1 MNEKAIERLNK
12 ERSTINI
19 MYMTT
24 NYVICGGNTWFRL
37 NRDTFGIIKLF
48 VRSLWDLIQNY
59 TKAIESLEENRIEI
73 GNVETD
79 LPKLKK
85 MYGLTDHLLFN
96 GREYDISKDE
106 DQIELAKSVQF
117 MLNQVEDSE

>member
-12 ERSTINI
+12 ERSTINM

-24 NYVICGGNTWFRL
+24 NYVICGGDTWFRL

-59 TKAIESLEENRIEI
+59 NKAIESLEENRIEI
-73 GNVETD
+73 EDVEKD

-85 MYGLTDHLLFN
+85 MYGLTDHLFFN
-96 GREYDISKDE
+96 GKEYDISKDE

-117 MLNQVEDSE
+117 MLNQVDDSE

>member
-12 ERSTINI
+12 ERSTINM

-59 TKAIESLEENRIEI
+59 NKAIDCLEKNRIEI
-73 GNVETD
+73 ENIEED
-79 LPKLKK
+79 LIKLKK
-85 MYGLTDHLLFN
+85 MYGLTDHLFFN
-96 GREYDISKDE
+96 GKEYDISRDE
-106 DQIELAKSVQF
+106 DQIDLAKSVQF

>member
-12 ERSTINI
+12 ERSTIN
-19 MYMTT
+19 MMFMTT

-48 VRSLWDLIQNY
+48 VHSLWDLIQNY

-73 GNVETD
+73 EDVEKD

-85 MYGLTDHLLFN
+85 MYGLTDHLFFN
-96 GREYDISKDE
+96 GEEYDISKDE

>member
-73 GNVETD
+73 EDVEKD

-85 MYGLTDHLLFN
+85 MYGLTDHLFFN
-96 GREYDISKDE
+96 GEEYDISKDE

>member
-1 MNEKAIERLNK
+1 MNEKAIEKLNK
-12 ERSTINI
+12 ERSTINM

-24 NYVICGGNTWFRL
+24 NYVICGGDTWFRL

-59 TKAIESLEENRIEI
+59 NKAIESLEKNRVEIENIE
-73 GNVETD
+73 ED

-85 MYGLTDHLLFN
+85 MYGLTDHLFFN
-96 GREYDISKDE
+96 GKEYDISKDE
-106 DQIELAKSVQF
+106 DQIDLAKSVQF
-117 MLNQVEDSE
+117 MLNQADDSE

>member
-24 NYVICGGNTWFRL
+24 NYVICGGNTWVRL

-73 GNVETD
+73 EDVEKD

-85 MYGLTDHLLFN
+85 MYGLTDHLFFN
-96 GREYDISKDE
+96 GEEYDISKDE

>member
-48 VRSLWDLIQNY
+48 VHSLWDLIQNY
-59 TKAIESLEENRIEI
+59 NKAIESLEENRIEI
-73 GNVETD
+73 EDVEKD

-85 MYGLTDHLLFN
+85 MYGLTDHLFFN
-96 GREYDISKDE
+96 GEEYDISKDE

>member
-12 ERSTINI
+12 ERSTINM

-37 NRDTFGIIKLF
+37 NRDTFGVIKLF

-59 TKAIESLEENRIEI
+59 SKAIESLEKNRIEI
-73 GNVETD
+73 EDIERD

-85 MYGLTDHLLFN
+85 MYSLTDHLFFN
-96 GREYDISKDE
+96 GKEYDISRDE
-106 DQIELAKSVQF
+106 DQIDLAESVQF
-117 MLNQVEDSE
+117 MLNQVDDSE

>member
-1 MNEKAIERLNK
+1 MNEKAIEKLNK
-12 ERSTINI
+12 ERNAINM

-37 NRDTFGIIKLF
+37 NHDTFDTIKLF

-59 TKAIESLEENRIEI
+59 NKAIESLEKNRVEIENLE
-73 GNVETD
+73 ED

-85 MYGLTDHLLFN
+85 MYGLTDRLFFN
-96 GREYDISKDE
+96 GKEFDINKGE
-106 DQIELAKSVQF
+106 DQIDLAKSVQF
-117 MLNQVEDSE
+117 MLNQVDDSE

>member
-12 ERSTINI
+12 ERSTIN
-19 MYMTT
+19 MMFMTT

-48 VRSLWDLIQNY
+48 VHSLWDLIQNY
-59 TKAIESLEENRIEI
+59 NKAIESLEENRIEI
-73 GNVETD
+73 EDVEKD

-85 MYGLTDHLLFN
+85 MYGLTDHLFFN
-96 GREYDISKDE
+96 GEEYDISKDE

>member
-1 MNEKAIERLNK
+1 MNEKAIEKLNK
-12 ERSTINI
+12 ERSIINM

-24 NYVICGGNTWFRL
+24 NYVICGGDTWFRL

-59 TKAIESLEENRIEI
+59 SKVIESLEKNRIEI
-73 GNVETD
+73 ENIEED

-85 MYGLTDHLLFN
+85 MYGLTDHLCFN
-96 GREYDISKDE
+96 GKEYDISKDE
-106 DQIELAKSVQF
+106 DQIDLAKSVQF
-117 MLNQVEDSE
+117 MLNQVDDSE

>member
-59 TKAIESLEENRIEI
+59 NKAIESLEENRIEI
-73 GNVETD
+73 EDVEKD

-85 MYGLTDHLLFN
+85 MYGLTDHLFFN
-96 GREYDISKDE
+96 GEEYDISKDE

>member
-12 ERSTINI
+12 ERSTIN
-19 MYMTT
+19 MMFMTT

-73 GNVETD
+73 EDVEKD

-85 MYGLTDHLLFN
+85 MYGLTDHLFFN
-96 GREYDISKDE
+96 GEEYDISKDE

>member
-1 MNEKAIERLNK
+1 MNETAIERLNK

-37 NRDTFGIIKLF
+37 NRDTFGVIKLF

-59 TKAIESLEENRIEI
+59 NKAIESLEENRIEI
-73 GNVETD
+73 DNLEED
-79 LPKLKK
+79 LIKLKK
-85 MYGLTDHLLFN
+85 MYGLTDHLFFN
-96 GREYDISKDE
+96 GKEYDISKDE

-117 MLNQVEDSE
+117 MLNQVEGSE